1 MASGVT
7 GDALSALLLTNDID
21 LQDSDA
27 DPVGKRSKDD
37 RSD

>member
-1 MASGVT
+1 MAFGVT
-7 GDALSALLLTNDID
+7 GYAFSGLLLTNDTD

-27 DPVGKRSKDD
+27 DPVGKRAKDD

>member
-1 MASGVT
+1 MALGVT
-7 GDALSALLLTNDID
+7 GYAFSGLLLTNDTD

-27 DPVGKRSKDD
+27 DPVSKRSKDD

>member
-1 MASGVT
+1 MALGVK
-7 GDALSALLLTNDID
+7 GYALSGLLLTNDID